1 MNRITSVV
9 AAGALLLTA
18 CADNDQLEQQGTARI
33 ATTTTTAP
41 PLALDSPATSPT
53 TEPTAAST
61 GPPTGTAATP
71 DTTAPTT
78 MPAAAVG
85 DPKVTSVAIGSFD
98 APVDLVVRPGDE
110 ALYVVEQP
118 GRVVRVIGDDRRIF
132 ADITDRTV
140 AASEK
145 GLLGLAFSPDGQ
157 YAYLHYT
164 GLDGD
169 TVVAEY
175 PVGENDSLD
184 VRAERI
190 LLTVD
195 QPFGNHNGGDLATGP
210 DDMLYIALG
219 DGGSGGDPARNA
231 SDPSVLLG
239 SLLRIDPTPDGE
251 SPYTIPADNPFADGS
266 SNGVAGAPE
275 VWAWGLRNPW
285 KFDFDP
291 ITGDLWIADVG
302 QNAIEEVNLVSPIEG
317 NVAGRGTNFGWSA
330 FEGSERFNDDVS
342 DLGVV
347 MPVLTYRHG
356 EDGCSVSGGT
366 PYRGALIPELSPA
379 FVYSDYCSGIIWALD
394 LAGQRNLT
402 LLDGFDSVSAVRT
415 GPDGEIYVLELSGTL
430 HRLVPG

>member
-1 MNRITSVV
+1 MNRITSLM
-9 AAGALLLTA
+9 AAGALLLAA
-18 CADNDQLEQQGTARI
+18 CADNGEPEQQGTARI
-33 ATTTTTAP
+33 ATTTTAP
-41 PLALDSPATSPT
+41 P
-53 TEPTAAST
+53 
-61 GPPTGTAATP
+61 ATP

-78 MPAAAVG
+78 MPASTVG
-85 DPKVTSVAIGSFD
+85 DPKVASVAIGSFD
-98 APVDLVVRPGDE
+98 APLDLVVRPGEE
-110 ALYVVEQP
+110 ALYIVEQP
-118 GRVVRVIGDDRRIF
+118 GRVVKATGDDKKIV
-132 ADITDRTV
+132 ADITDRTI
-140 AASEK
+140 AESEK
-145 GLLGLAFSPDGQ
+145 GLLGLTFSPDGRQ
-157 YAYLHYT
+157 AYLHYS

-175 PVGENDSLD
+175 PVDEAGGID
-184 VRAERI
+184 VTAERI

-219 DGGSGGDPARNA
+219 DGGSGGDPTRNA

-251 SPYTIPADNPFADGS
+251 SPYTIPPDNPFADGS
-266 SNGVAGAPE
+266 FNGVAGAPE

-302 QNAIEEVNLVSPIEG
+302 QNTIEEVNLVSPIEG
-317 NVAGRGTNFGWSA
+317 NIAGRGTNFGWSA

-342 DLGVV
+342 DLDTV

-356 EDGCSVSGGT
+356 DDGCSISGGT
-366 PYRGALIPELSPA
+366 PYRGTLIPELSPA

-394 LAGQRNLT
+394 LAGERNLT

-415 GPDGEIYVLELSGTL
+415 GPDGEIYVLELSGGL